1 MAGRV
6 IKRLLAGVLTVAVV
20 IPGNFVPAQAAEEP
34 QEDYLIYPNPHKVEY
49 QEGDYI
55 LGKEL
60 NVIYDKGIDE
70 ATKNR
75 LQEAADLKGIEV
87 NEAEQPKEGATN
99 VYVGVHG
106 QDGTAED
113 YITEEYQPEE
123 SLFGKTDSYFLAS
136 DENVI
141 SVLGKD
147 ADSAFYGLTTLY
159 HVFAQ
164 MDGLTI
170 RNFEIEDYADVVSRG
185 FIEGYYGNP
194 WSTQDRVNLM
204 KWGGY
209 YKLNAYF
216 YAPKDD
222 PKHRTQWDQLYT
234 EEELANKIR
243 PLAEAGN
250 ESKCRFV
257 YALHPFPQGNHLRF
271 DDNYEADLAKLQAKF
286 KQVIDQG
293 VRQIAILADD
303 FWNPGGPNG
312 VRLLNDMT
320 AWLEEVKK
328 QYPDMKMTIPYVP
341 YDYMGNGSS
350 AELQELKKA
359 PANVQIVMTGGRVW
373 GEVTNNFTSTFTNN
387 VGRGPFMWINWPC
400 TDNSKKHL
408 IMGGYDTF
416 LHPGVEPSKIQGI
429 MLNPMQQSEP
439 SKVAIFGNA
448 DYAWNIWE
456 TKEEADKS
464 WNDAFSFVDHNSA
477 ITNDASDALRELSK
491 HMINQAMDTRVTPLQ
506 ESVVLKEKLNA
517 FKEKLEAETLTAEEV
532 DAVIAE
538 FEVLQKAS
546 KTYRAGG
553 NEAIKGQIVYWL
565 NCWDDTTEA
574 AIAYLNGVKSA
585 LAGDVSSVIS
595 YNTAGKTAFDRSKT
609 YDFLY
614 VDHQEYA
621 EVGVQHI
628 VPFINTLAE
637 YVSAK
642 VETAVNPDKVIPKFI
657 TSRKDAPTGSKENIF
672 DGDESTSAVYKTP
685 NSLSK
690 DDYIGVEYNK
700 VIDIDSIRFLLG
712 GGKDHFEHAKLQY
725 MTEEGTWEDL
735 TLTGMENNFAGEF
748 GKVQDINVKEA
759 NLPSDLKA
767 KGIRLIA
774 TAANVND
781 CWLEVREIQIN
792 KKEEVSED
800 TERYTGDVTFSGIST
815 QGNDH
820 TAAKMFDG
828 DLSTEMWIA
837 KGPYSGEGKDTIA
850 ADAYIQITFPEAKQI
865 GSIRMTQGKTSSAD
879 VFKKVEIQ
887 YSTDGQSGWKKA
899 GEFTNAK
906 DQTVNINVTDKIK
919 AIRLVNKEQTAGWV
933 RIGELDIRAPKNMAT
948 PITYKVIKT
957 DRWTVVQNTSETSL
971 YDGDDN
977 TFVWYDPDGSGNST
991 GDDALKDDFLGYDLG
1006 TEAVLESAHIVVG
1019 NNDADKIV
1027 KYAVET
1033 SVDNSTWTPAEGYA
1047 EYTGVETGKDVL
1059 NIDLKGVTA
1068 RYIRIRN
1075 LETREKWVKFSEFTV
1090 KQKIDQAGTAENVYT
1105 NVKNHGMLGTTE
1117 AGMSSLQPGTISL
1130 KKDQY
1135 IGVDLKNIK
1144 AIENIAVNA
1153 GENANVKLQS
1163 SMNGVIWTDVNA
1175 GALEDA
1181 RYVRLYNAG
1190 NETQNVSVQ
1199 EFKVTYA
1206 FIGEKTVESDFA
1218 QKDSANDMRSNG
1230 QVGNVFD
1237 GKLNTLG
1244 KITGTQDAGKKI
1256 VFDLGQTVNFESFR
1270 YYVKET
1276 CLDFLRHA
1284 KFEVADRKDATD
1296 DQWTKILEVGN
1307 AEAVQMSANATAKDA
1322 DYLLHDTTNPGN
1334 MYAEATGLNVS
1345 GRYLRIVPLTTY
1357 TERWVELYELQINGG
1372 AYMTTESN
1380 RDIISETAE
1389 EAGKIPS
1396 NVFDGNFATTYKP
1409 SAANGSF
1416 TYRISEPDQRTI
1428 RIIQNGK
1435 ASNAD
1440 VQAVLYK
1447 DGAKQEAA
1455 AIGKLNQTINEF
1467 AVGKDSQILE
1477 VIVTWAE
1484 DIPEIS
1490 IIKTS
1495 EKEKAAVNKDALNEA
1510 IKKPIDDKW
1519 TADSKQAAEEAK
1531 AAAEEIAAN
1540 EYVTQEVVDLAEKA
1554 LLAAHKNA
1562 VVKGDV
1568 TALENALNNMK
1579 AGKENVGTEEA
1590 PVYVEIYSARTYA
1603 AYESV
1608 MNEIREALK
1617 DKENVSEKEAQDLT
1631 AKLEKAEKA
1640 LVYSSIQRELA
1651 ETELENAVKYNKDD
1665 YTTVSYK
1672 AYTDAKSALDAIVK
1686 ADKTER
1692 KNPKEVYTARNTF
1705 AQAEEGL
1712 VNIAALKAKLTE
1724 VEKLDEKLYMAD
1736 SWNVLQD
1743 AVKNAEAYLENG
1755 TKDQVDKAVSDL
1767 ENAVNGLVEKTE
1779 VTVDDVIAE
1788 MEKINGKDYTEVSFG
1803 ALQDAISKAKA
1814 DKDQNDPALDQANI
1828 TAMKEAKAALVS
1840 IVDLKAALNE
1850 AAQHK
1855 AGTYT
1860 VSSYK
1865 LLKDAVTNAEPLKVN
1880 GTKEEV
1886 ANAAAAIRAA
1896 IKGLDKRAVGLDE
1909 YRDSIVLKKPE
1920 GYTEESYAAYKN
1932 AYDALMALDSKETTA
1947 EMFANA
1953 KSAFEAAQAGL
1964 VQKPG
1969 SNGTGSSS
1977 NGTVSNG
1984 AVATGDT
1991 VNVSALAG
1999 LFLSLLMIAAFMKRK
2014 TFLGF
2019 FEKDE

>member
-113 YITEEYQPEE
+113 YITEEYQPED

-164 MDGLTI
+164 MDSLTI

-194 WSTQDRVNLM
+194 WSTEDRVNLM

-257 YALHPFPQGNHLRF
+257 YAIHPFPQGNHLRF

-477 ITNDASDALRELSK
+477 IMNDASDALRELSK

-642 VETAVNPDKVIPKFI
+642 AETAVNPDKVIPKFI

-919 AIRLVNKEQTAGWV
+919 GIRLVNKEQTAGWV

-1579 AGKENVGTEEA
+1579 AGKENVGAEEA

-1705 AQAEEGL
+1705 AQTEEGL
-1712 VNIAALKAKLTE
+1712 VNVAALKAKLAE
-1724 VEKLDEKLYMAD
+1724 VGKLDENLYTKD
-1736 SWNVLQD
+1736 SWKELQD

-1991 VNVSALAG
+1991 VNVSALVG

>member
-164 MDGLTI
+164 MDSLTI

-194 WSTQDRVNLM
+194 WSTEDRVNLM

-506 ESVVLKEKLNA
+506 ESVVLKEKLNV

-642 VETAVNPDKVIPKFI
+642 AETAVNPDKVIPKFI

-712 GGKDHFEHAKLQY
+712 GGKDHFEYAKLQY

-1163 SMNGVIWTDVNA
+1163 SMNGVIWTDVDA
-1175 GALEDA
+1175 EALEDA

-1519 TADSKQAAEEAK
+1519 TADSKRAAEEAK

-1579 AGKENVGTEEA
+1579 AGKENVGAEEA

-1705 AQAEEGL
+1705 AQTEEGL
-1712 VNIAALKAKLTE
+1712 VNVAALKAKLAE
-1724 VEKLDEKLYMAD
+1724 VGKLDENLYTKD
-1736 SWNVLQD
+1736 SWKELQD

-1860 VSSYK
+1860 VSSYM

>member
-1 MAGRV
+1 MEGKV

-113 YITEEYQPEE
+113 YITEEYQPED

-164 MDGLTI
+164 MDSLTI

-194 WSTQDRVNLM
+194 WSTEDRVNLM

-477 ITNDASDALRELSK
+477 IMNDASDALRELSK

-642 VETAVNPDKVIPKFI
+642 AETAVNPDKVIPKFI

-919 AIRLVNKEQTAGWV
+919 GIRLVNKEQTAGWV

-1579 AGKENVGTEEA
+1579 AGKENVGAEEA

-1705 AQAEEGL
+1705 AQTEEGL
-1712 VNIAALKAKLTE
+1712 VNVAALKAKLAE
-1724 VEKLDEKLYMAD
+1724 VGKLDENLYTKD
-1736 SWNVLQD
+1736 SWKELQD

-1991 VNVSALAG
+1991 VNVSALVG

>member
-20 IPGNFVPAQAAEEP
+20 IPGNFVPAQAAEKP

-113 YITEEYQPEE
+113 YITEEYQPED

-164 MDGLTI
+164 MDSLTI

-194 WSTQDRVNLM
+194 WSTEDRVNLM

-477 ITNDASDALRELSK
+477 IMNDASDALRELSK

-642 VETAVNPDKVIPKFI
+642 AETAVNPDKVIPKFI

-919 AIRLVNKEQTAGWV
+919 GIRLVNKEQTAGWV

-1579 AGKENVGTEEA
+1579 AGKENVGAEEA

-1705 AQAEEGL
+1705 AQTEEGL
-1712 VNIAALKAKLTE
+1712 VNVAALKAKLAE
-1724 VEKLDEKLYMAD
+1724 VGKLDENLYTKD
-1736 SWNVLQD
+1736 SWKELQD

-1991 VNVSALAG
+1991 VNVSALVG

>member
-164 MDGLTI
+164 MDSLTI

-194 WSTQDRVNLM
+194 WSTEDRVNLM

-250 ESKCRFV
+250 ESKCRFI

-506 ESVVLKEKLNA
+506 ESVVLKEKLNV

-642 VETAVNPDKVIPKFI
+642 AETAVNPDKVIPKFI

-1163 SMNGVIWTDVNA
+1163 SMNGVIWTDVDA
-1175 GALEDA
+1175 EALEDA

-1519 TADSKQAAEEAK
+1519 TADSKRAAEEAK

-1579 AGKENVGTEEA
+1579 AGKENVGAEEA

-1705 AQAEEGL
+1705 AQTEEGL
-1712 VNIAALKAKLTE
+1712 VNVAALKAKLAE
-1724 VEKLDEKLYMAD
+1724 VGKLDENLYTKD
-1736 SWNVLQD
+1736 SWKELQD

-1860 VSSYK
+1860 VSSYM

>member
-164 MDGLTI
+164 MDSLTI

-194 WSTQDRVNLM
+194 WSTEDRVNLM

-320 AWLEEVKK
+320 VWLEEVKK

-642 VETAVNPDKVIPKFI
+642 AETAVNPDKVIPKFI

-1163 SMNGVIWTDVNA
+1163 SMNGVIWTDVDA
-1175 GALEDA
+1175 EALEDA

-1455 AIGKLNQTINEF
+1455 ATGKLNQTINEF

-1519 TADSKQAAEEAK
+1519 TADSKRAAEEAK

-1579 AGKENVGTEEA
+1579 AGKENVGAEEA

-1705 AQAEEGL
+1705 AQTEEGL
-1712 VNIAALKAKLTE
+1712 VNVAALKAKLAE
-1724 VEKLDEKLYMAD
+1724 VGKLDENLYTKD
-1736 SWNVLQD
+1736 SWKELQD

-1860 VSSYK
+1860 VSSYM

>member
-164 MDGLTI
+164 MDSLTI

-194 WSTQDRVNLM
+194 WSTEDRVNLM

-506 ESVVLKEKLNA
+506 ESVVLKEKLNV

-642 VETAVNPDKVIPKFI
+642 AETAVNPDKVIPKFI

-1163 SMNGVIWTDVNA
+1163 SMNGVIWTDVDA
-1175 GALEDA
+1175 EALEDA

-1519 TADSKQAAEEAK
+1519 TADSKRAAEEAK

-1579 AGKENVGTEEA
+1579 AGKENVGAEEA

-1712 VNIAALKAKLTE
+1712 VNIVALKAKLTE
-1724 VEKLDEKLYMAD
+1724 VEKLDEKLYKAD

-1860 VSSYK
+1860 VSSYM

>member
-642 VETAVNPDKVIPKFI
+642 AETAVNPDKVIPKFI

-919 AIRLVNKEQTAGWV
+919 GIRLVNKEQTAGWV

-1519 TADSKQAAEEAK
+1519 TADSKRAAEEAK

-1579 AGKENVGTEEA
+1579 AGKENVGAEEA

-1705 AQAEEGL
+1705 AQTEEGL
-1712 VNIAALKAKLTE
+1712 VNVAALKAKLAE
-1724 VEKLDEKLYMAD
+1724 VGKLDENLYTKD
-1736 SWNVLQD
+1736 SWKELQD

>member
-164 MDGLTI
+164 MDSLTI

-194 WSTQDRVNLM
+194 WSTEDRVNLM

-642 VETAVNPDKVIPKFI
+642 AETAVNPDKVIPKFI

-1163 SMNGVIWTDVNA
+1163 SMNGVIWTDVDA
-1175 GALEDA
+1175 EALEDA

-1579 AGKENVGTEEA
+1579 AGKENVGAEEA

-1705 AQAEEGL
+1705 AQTEEGL
-1712 VNIAALKAKLTE
+1712 VNVAALKAKLAE
-1724 VEKLDEKLYMAD
+1724 VGKLDENLYTKD
-1736 SWNVLQD
+1736 SWKELQD

-1991 VNVSALAG
+1991 VNVSALVG

>member
-113 YITEEYQPEE
+113 YITEEYQPED

-164 MDGLTI
+164 MDSLTI

-194 WSTQDRVNLM
+194 WSTEDRVNLM

-477 ITNDASDALRELSK
+477 IMNDASDALRELSK

-642 VETAVNPDKVIPKFI
+642 AETAVNPDKVIPKFI

-919 AIRLVNKEQTAGWV
+919 GIRLVNKEQTAGWV
-933 RIGELDIRAPKNMAT
+933 RIGELDIRAPKNMTT

-957 DRWTVVQNTSETSL
+957 ERWKVAQGKETSL

-977 TFVWYDPDGSGNST
+977 TFVWYDPDGDGNST
-991 GDDALKDDFLGYDLG
+991 SDSVLKDDFLGYDLG

-1019 NNDADKIV
+1019 HTGGDKLV

-1047 EYTGVETGKDVL
+1047 EYTGAAEGKDVL

-1075 LETREKWVKFSEFTV
+1075 LEKKPTWAKFSEFTV
-1090 KQKIDQAGTAENVYT
+1090 KQKVDQTGTTENIYT
-1105 NVKNHGMLGTTE
+1105 NVKDHGMLGTTE

-1519 TADSKQAAEEAK
+1519 TADSKRAAEEAK

-1579 AGKENVGTEEA
+1579 AGKENVGAEEA

-1617 DKENVSEKEAQDLT
+1617 DKENVSEKG
-1631 AKLEKAEKA
+1631 
-1640 LVYSSIQRELA
+1640 
-1651 ETELENAVKYNKDD
+1651 
-1665 YTTVSYK
+1665 
-1672 AYTDAKSALDAIVK
+1672 SARSDG
-1686 ADKTER
+1686 KT
-1692 KNPKEVYTARNTF
+1692 
-1705 AQAEEGL
+1705 
-1712 VNIAALKAKLTE
+1712 
-1724 VEKLDEKLYMAD
+1724 
-1736 SWNVLQD
+1736 
-1743 AVKNAEAYLENG
+1743 
-1755 TKDQVDKAVSDL
+1755 
-1767 ENAVNGLVEKTE
+1767 
-1779 VTVDDVIAE
+1779 
-1788 MEKINGKDYTEVSFG
+1788 
-1803 ALQDAISKAKA
+1803 
-1814 DKDQNDPALDQANI
+1814 
-1828 TAMKEAKAALVS
+1828 
-1840 IVDLKAALNE
+1840 
-1850 AAQHK
+1850 
-1855 AGTYT
+1855 
-1860 VSSYK
+1860 
-1865 LLKDAVTNAEPLKVN
+1865 
-1880 GTKEEV
+1880 
-1886 ANAAAAIRAA
+1886 
-1896 IKGLDKRAVGLDE
+1896 
-1909 YRDSIVLKKPE
+1909 
-1920 GYTEESYAAYKN
+1920 
-1932 AYDALMALDSKETTA
+1932 
-1947 EMFANA
+1947 
-1953 KSAFEAAQAGL
+1953 
-1964 VQKPG
+1964 
-1969 SNGTGSSS
+1969 
-1977 NGTVSNG
+1977 
-1984 AVATGDT
+1984 
-1991 VNVSALAG
+1991 
-1999 LFLSLLMIAAFMKRK
+1999 
-2014 TFLGF
+2014 
-2019 FEKDE
+2019 

>member
-164 MDGLTI
+164 MDSLTI

-194 WSTQDRVNLM
+194 WSTEDRVNLM

-642 VETAVNPDKVIPKFI
+642 AETAVNPDKVIPKFI

-1455 AIGKLNQTINEF
+1455 ATGKLNQTINEF

-1519 TADSKQAAEEAK
+1519 TADSKRAAEEAK

-1579 AGKENVGTEEA
+1579 AGKENVGAEEA

-1705 AQAEEGL
+1705 AQTEEGL
-1712 VNIAALKAKLTE
+1712 VNVAALKAKLAE
-1724 VEKLDEKLYMAD
+1724 VGKLDENLYTKD
-1736 SWNVLQD
+1736 SWKELQD

-1860 VSSYK
+1860 VSSYM

>member
-164 MDGLTI
+164 MDSLTI

-194 WSTQDRVNLM
+194 WSTEDRVNLM

-506 ESVVLKEKLNA
+506 ESVVLKEKLNV

-642 VETAVNPDKVIPKFI
+642 AETAVNPDKVIPKFI

-774 TAANVND
+774 TATNVND

-1163 SMNGVIWTDVNA
+1163 SMNGVIWTDVDA
-1175 GALEDA
+1175 EALEDA

-1519 TADSKQAAEEAK
+1519 TADSKRAAEEAK

-1579 AGKENVGTEEA
+1579 AGKENVGAEEA

-1705 AQAEEGL
+1705 AQTEEGL
-1712 VNIAALKAKLTE
+1712 VNVAALKAKLAE
-1724 VEKLDEKLYMAD
+1724 VGKLDENLYTKD
-1736 SWNVLQD
+1736 SWKELQD

-1860 VSSYK
+1860 VSSYM